1 MFRILGLLCSAALL
15 AGACGGDAA
24 SGTSVPTTE
33 AVTGQS
39 TTTAESA
46 TRVPATIDAP
56 AASTTTA
63 ATTTTTT
70 TTTTAA
76 PVAVPGDTLADGRP
90 ATFLAIT
97 DDYAAVEVD
106 TVTGEIVHVFGQ
118 TGTAAE
124 VDAAEEMPP
133 NVLVA
138 IWRLGDGSVVG
149 ISDCC
154 EPAAGNIFYVAG
166 GDELVNPYY
175 SDWRTHG
182 WTLSP
187 SPVQNV
193 FANMGYSLNIEDPTA
208 EVAAGSGMWLDDPSL
223 GFPMGAAAWDRD
235 GSQLWWTTKIEEVAP
250 LATLVIADGEPA
262 HVTVLPWVMV
272 NQDIDGIGS
281 QASGNLVGFVHTRDS
296 AYEVT
301 ETTGVVFST
310 VGEVLANFPV
320 ETGSTW
326 GGYDP
331 AGKFL
336 IYVDGNGTV
345 RWQGGGRSGALGN
358 GFVFASW

>member
-1 MFRILGLLCSAALL
+1 MLRRYAILCSVLALAA
-15 AGACGGDAA
+15 ACGGEAA
-24 SGTSVPTTE
+24 PDSSAPTTQ
-33 AVTGQS
+33 ADAGQM
-39 TTTAESA
+39 
-46 TRVPATIDAP
+46 
-56 AASTTTA
+56 
-63 ATTTTTT
+63 

-76 PVAVPGDTLADGRP
+76 GTTTTAAVTTDAPPPSTTTSTTTTSTTAAPIAGSTLADGRP

-97 DDYAAVEVD
+97 ADYSAVEVD
-106 TVTGEIVHVFGQ
+106 TLTGEIVHVFGQ

-124 VDAAEEMPP
+124 VAAAEEMPP
-133 NVLVA
+133 NVLVG

-149 ISDCC
+149 IADCC
-154 EPAAGNIFYVAG
+154 EPAAGNIFYVAAG
-166 GDELVNPYY
+166 EELVDPYY
-175 SDWRTHG
+175 SDWKEHG

-187 SPVQNV
+187 SPTQNL
-193 FANMGYSLNIEDPTA
+193 FANLGYSMVVADPT
-208 EVAAGSGMWLDDPSL
+208 VAADTGPGEWIDDPSL

-235 GSQLWWTTKIEEVAP
+235 GSQLWWTTKIKEVAA
-250 LATLVIADGEPA
+250 LATLDLAEGAPS

-281 QASGNLVGFVHTRDS
+281 QASGNLVGFVHTRNSD
-296 AYEVT
+296 YQVT
-301 ETTGVVFST
+301 GTTGVVFSD

-336 IYVDGNGTV
+336 IYVDGNGTA
-345 RWQGGGRSGALGN
+345 RWQGGGNSGALGN
-358 GFVFASW
+358 GFIFASW

>member
-1 MFRILGLLCSAALL
+1 MLRRFATFCWVIALV
-15 AGACGGDAA
+15 ASCGGDVAPETGA
-24 SGTSVPTTE
+24 PTTQ
-33 AVTGQS
+33 ADSGQE
-39 TTTAESA
+39 TTA
-46 TRVPATIDAP
+46 
-56 AASTTTA
+56 AAVETTTTA
-63 ATTTTTT
+63 AGTTAAPVSSTTTTTT
-70 TTTTAA
+70 TSTTEA
-76 PVAVPGDTLADGRP
+76 PARVDQLADGRP

-97 DDYAAVEVD
+97 DDYTAVEVD
-106 TVTGEIVHVFGQ
+106 TLTGEMVHIFGQ
-118 TGTAAE
+118 TGSSAELAA
-124 VDAAEEMPP
+124 AAEMPP
-133 NVLVA
+133 NVLVGV
-138 IWRLGDGSVVG
+138 WRLRDGSVIG

-154 EPAAGNIFYVAG
+154 EPAAGNIFYVAA
-166 GDELVNPYY
+166 GDVLSDPYG
-175 SDWRTHG
+175 SDWSMHG

-187 SPVQNV
+187 SPTQNV
-193 FANMGYSLNIEDPTA
+193 FADLGYSLVVADPT
-208 EVAAGSGMWLDDPSL
+208 VASEIGPGHWIDDPSL

-235 GSQLWWTTKIEEVAP
+235 GSQLWWTTKIGEVAA
-250 LATLVIADGEPA
+250 LATLDLAEGAPT

-281 QASGNLVGFVHTRDS
+281 QAGGNLVGFVHTRNSD
-296 AYEVT
+296 YQVT
-301 ETTGVVFST
+301 ETMGVVFST

-345 RWQGGGRSGALGN
+345 RWQGGGNSGALGN